1 MFEQIVHALEDF
13 CSTSRLAA
21 ALFDKDDNCVKC
33 LGDKG
38 CMPACVQ
45 TMQQKI
51 RDTCF
56 HAEPYENGSC
66 IACRLSIQRWWVMF
80 WTLPSP
86 ASKLESI
93 ACCYVRLLQSIL
105 AVHIHAQPGILP
117 SPSLYDRRV
126 QRVIKLLERNLFEPP
141 GLADLAD
148 RSCLSETSL
157 SRLFKRET
165 GYSISSY
172 LQRLRVQAS
181 LDLLADE
188 HLHIT
193 EISMRCGYGD
203 PAYFSRVFKQVM
215 GTSAQEY
222 RKRLIS
228 SYSDNS
234 KTLSIYS

>member
-38 CMPACVQ
+38 CMPARVQ

-117 SPSLYDRRV
+117 SPSLMTGVYRELSSCWNETCLNRLAWLIWLIVRV
-126 QRVIKLLERNLFEPP
+126 YLKHHFAGCSRERPVIQSPP
-141 GLADLAD
+141 ICNA
-148 RSCLSETSL
+148 
-157 SRLFKRET
+157 
-165 GYSISSY
+165 
-172 LQRLRVQAS
+172 
-181 LDLLADE
+181 
-188 HLHIT
+188 
-193 EISMRCGYGD
+193 
-203 PAYFSRVFKQVM
+203 
-215 GTSAQEY
+215 
-222 RKRLIS
+222 
-228 SYSDNS
+228 
-234 KTLSIYS
+234 